1 MAYSNESGYKV
12 ILFDGKQVF
21 EHQHIWESIN
31 GKIPDGFV
39 LHHING
45 NRSDNRI
52 ENLELIES
60 NGLHKRKYHSP
71 FPYEDVKPRELTEG
85 EYNFIKDR
93 LPLKELGLLRSV

>member
-1 MAYSNESGYKV
+1 MAHSNKNGYV
-12 ILFDGKQVF
+12 IIQVNGKDTF
-21 EHQHIWESIN
+21 EHRHIRECIK

-45 NRSDNRI
+45 IKSDNRI

-60 NGLHKRKYHSP
+60 NGLHKRKYHSS
-71 FPYEDVKPRELTEG
+71 FPYEDVKPRELTEY

-93 LPLKELGLLRSV
+93 LPLSELGLLR